1 MKIHKFACYFTSERP
16 RVALYIMCLCMA
28 TKETWGSE
36 WEVFRGKW
44 KIRKKEV
51 QKLWSLHRK
60 KCTLLIFTRHDVIF
74 AMIYSFMWVNRVAC
88 ISRQKCETLIARKYP
103 FNETSE
109 MIYVVDDVLLD
120 VVCVCVLVMAVW
132 YEKWFFCTFLP
143 SSMQHF
149 ISHLVSFDR
158 EWWSTEGVISENK
171 LEAFKNELSCS

>member
-120 VVCVCVLVMAVW
+120 VVCVCVCWWWQFDMKNDFFAPSCRPPCNISLATSLVLI
-132 YEKWFFCTFLP
+132 ENDGRL
-143 SSMQHF
+143 
-149 ISHLVSFDR
+149 R
-158 EWWSTEGVISENK
+158 E
-171 LEAFKNELSCS
+171 

>member
-1 MKIHKFACYFTSERP
+1 MLFYLLRVKERE
-16 RVALYIMCLCMA
+16 RDRLALYIMYLCMA
-28 TKETWGSE
+28 TKERNLRKW
-36 WEVFRGKW
+36 VFPW
-44 KIRKKEV
+44 KMKNKKNTKIV
-51 QKLWSLHRK
+51 KSTQKKK

-132 YEKWFFCTFLP
+132 YEKWFFCTFLLS

-158 EWWSTEGVISENK
+158 EWWSTERE
-171 LEAFKNELSCS
+171 